1 MVVTV
6 GQPRL
11 SEFALDLDDKALQWL
26 EGHPSPDALVLA
38 YTVTRCCGGT
48 KVCDVR
54 LRQERRSDR
63 ASPRLLQVGTI
74 QGRKVLIDSR
84 IVALMPQRIQ
94 VTVRG
99 FGPLR
104 GLRLNL
110 ESEQWARL
118 LYS

>member
-1 MVVTV
+1 MVVAV
-6 GQPRL
+6 GQPGM

-26 EGHPSPDALVLA
+26 EVHPRQGDLVLA
-38 YTVTRCCGGT
+38 YTVTWCCGGT

-54 LRQERRSDR
+54 VRQERRSDR
-63 ASPRLLQVGTI
+63 ASPRLLQVGTVN
-74 QGRKVLIDSR
+74 GRKVLMDSR
-84 IVALMPQRIQ
+84 IVALMPQRIP

-99 FGPLR
+99 FGPLK